1 MVAQLPVDILLVD
14 DNVDNLVALQAI
26 LEQSGQRLVTA
37 TSGRD
42 ALRALLRQDFAVV
55 LLDVNMPLVDGFE
68 TAALIR
74 DRPRSRRTP
83 IIFITAYGEDEH
95 LARAYALGAVDFIR
109 TPVVP
114 EILRAKISVFVEL
127 FRKSEEIA
135 RQSEFLQ
142 RRAEQLH
149 RLTEA
154 ALAVTAAGSIDGI
167 LAVTTEQTRDILR
180 VRGAAASVDPGGR
193 RRHASQAGEDPE
205 SADVA
210 TRTIRVVGADG
221 TSIGWL
227 RVWGAPDDAFSPED
241 HAVLQQLAHMA
252 SIAIQ
257 NTVLAEE
264 REANAFKDEF
274 LATVSHE
281 LRTPLSAIVTW
292 AALLRD
298 RALDGPMMTRGLDVI
313 ERNARA
319 QTRLVDD
326 LLDMSRIMTGKMR
339 LDARPVDVR
348 AIVTSVIESC
358 RVEADACQ
366 VSLGWSEPASG
377 VVVRA
382 DPDRLQQIV
391 GNLLTNAMK
400 FTPRGGRIDVS
411 VIEHEQAAELRVHD
425 TGSGIDPAFLP
436 HVFDRFR
443 QADSSST
450 RAHRGLGLGLAIVRQ
465 LVELHGG
472 SVHAESSGAGRGAA
486 FSVRI
491 PKVSSPIGADAPR
504 SHALRSG
511 DGHTTASVLTGMRL
525 LVVEDE
531 EDAREALMLLL
542 GRAGAR
548 VRTAST
554 VPDARLILEDWIPDA
569 VVTDIGLPGEDGYA
583 LLPTIR
589 ALESRAGRALPTIAL
604 TAYAR
609 PQDRARAA
617 ASGFTRYIV
626 KPVDAAELLAA
637 LGQVRGVA
645 EASRTS
651 PGVLGQD
658 PGRA

>member
-1 MVAQLPVDILLVD
+1 MTGERPVDILLVD
-14 DNVDNLVALQAI
+14 DNVENLVALQAI
-26 LEQSGQRLVTA
+26 LEQPGQRLVTA

-74 DRPRSRRTP
+74 DRPRSRHTP

-109 TPVVP
+109 TPVLP
-114 EILRAKISVFVEL
+114 DILRAKISVFVEL
-127 FRKSEEIA
+127 FRKSEKIA
-135 RQSEFLQ
+135 RQSEFLH

-149 RLTEA
+149 RLTDA
-154 ALAVTAAGSIDGI
+154 ALAVSAAGSIDGV
-167 LAVTTEQTRDILR
+167 LAVTTQQARDILR
-180 VRGAAASVDPGGR
+180 VRGAAASVSLQGR
-193 RRHASQAGEDPE
+193 RRHTAESGEEIPE
-205 SADVA
+205 TGEPAPTA
-210 TRTIRVVGADG
+210 WLVGADG
-221 TSIGWL
+221 GSIGWL
-227 RVWGAPDDAFSPED
+227 RVWGTREGAFSPED
-241 HAVLQQLAHMA
+241 DAVLRQLGQMA
-252 SIAIQ
+252 SVAVQ
-257 NTVLAEE
+257 NTVFAEE

-292 AALLRD
+292 ARLLRD
-298 RALDGPMMTRGLDVI
+298 RSLDPAAMARGLDVI
-313 ERNARA
+313 DRNARA

-326 LLDMSRIMTGKMR
+326 LLDMSRIMTGKLR

-348 AIVTSVIESC
+348 SVIGNVLESSRAQAEKGQVELCWQEHRFPAIV
-358 RVEADACQ
+358 
-366 VSLGWSEPASG
+366 LG
-377 VVVRA
+377 

-391 GNLLTNAMK
+391 ANLLTNAMK
-400 FTPRGGRIDVS
+400 FTPQGGRIDVS
-411 VIEHEQAAELRVHD
+411 LGEHGQDVEIRVHD

-443 QADSSST
+443 QADGSST

-472 SVHAESSGAGRGAA
+472 TVHAESPGSGQGAA

-491 PKVSSPIGADAPR
+491 PKAQPATRPDTSSTPR
-504 SHALRSG
+504 RSG
-511 DGHTTASVLTGMRL
+511 SGDDRPILNGMRL
-525 LVVEDE
+525 LLVEDE
-531 EDAREALMLLL
+531 QDGHEALTLLL
-542 GRAGAR
+542 SRAGAQVRGTTTVGAARR
-548 VRTAST
+548 V
-554 VPDARLILEDWIPDA
+554 LEQWIPDV
-569 VVTDIGLPGEDGYA
+569 VVTDIGLPGDDGYA

-589 ALESRAGRALPTIAL
+589 ALEAQRGRALPTVAL

-609 PQDRARAA
+609 VQDRARAM

-626 KPVDAAELLAA
+626 KPVDTEELLAT
-637 LGQVRGVA
+637 LA
-645 EASRTS
+645 ELRSAEPAAADR
-651 PGVLGQD
+651 LD
-658 PGRA
+658 

>member
-1 MVAQLPVDILLVD
+1 MPGELPVDILLVD
-14 DNVDNLVALQAI
+14 DNVENLVALQAI
-26 LEQSGQRLVTA
+26 LEQPGQRLVTA

-74 DRPRSRRTP
+74 DRPRSKHTP
-83 IIFITAYGEDEH
+83 IIFVTAYGEDEH

-135 RQSEFLQ
+135 RQSGFLHK
-142 RRAEQLH
+142 RAEQLH
-149 RLTEA
+149 HLSTA
-154 ALAVTAAGSIDGI
+154 ALAVTTAGSVDGI
-167 LAVTTEQTRDILR
+167 LAVTTQQARDILR
-180 VRGAAASVDPGGR
+180 VRGAAAAVTLGGR
-193 RRHASQAGEDPE
+193 QRHESQTGEE
-205 SADVA
+205 LAQRHVA
-210 TRTIRVVGADG
+210 MPAAWLLGADG
-221 TSIGWL
+221 ASIGWL
-227 RVWGAPDDAFSPED
+227 RVWGPEEGAFSPED
-241 HAVLQQLAHMA
+241 DAVLRQLAHMA

-257 NTVLAEE
+257 NTVFAEE

-292 AALLRD
+292 ARLLRD
-298 RALDGPMMTRGLDVI
+298 RALDGPAMARGLDVI

-326 LLDMSRIMTGKMR
+326 LLDMSRIMTGKMSLDR
-339 LDARPVDVR
+339 RPVDARPLVASVLESNR
-348 AIVTSVIESC
+348 AEAET
-358 RVEADACQ
+358 RQVEL
-366 VSLGWSEPASG
+366 SWREPASAI
-377 VVVRA
+377 VVLA
-382 DPDRLQQIV
+382 DPDRFQQIL

-411 VIEHEQAAELRVHD
+411 LIDHDQDAEIRVHD
-425 TGSGIDPAFLP
+425 TGSGIDPEFLP

-443 QADSSST
+443 QADSTTT
-450 RAHRGLGLGLAIVRQ
+450 RAHRGLGLGLTIVRQ

-472 SVHAESSGAGRGAA
+472 TVVAESAGEGRGAA

-491 PKVSSPIGADAPR
+491 PKALPALALDGSAGPPLLDDGREAP
-504 SHALRSG
+504 ALK
-511 DGHTTASVLTGMRL
+511 GMRL

-531 EDAREALMLLL
+531 QDAREALTLLL
-542 GRAGAR
+542 SRAGAS
-548 VRTAST
+548 VRDAPT
-554 VPDARLILEDWIPDA
+554 VQGARLVLEQWIPDA
-569 VVTDIGLPGEDGYA
+569 VVSDIGLPGEDGYA

-589 ALESRAGRALPTIAL
+589 ALETRCGRFLPTIAL

-626 KPVDAAELLAA
+626 KPVDADDLLATLAEL
-637 LGQVRGVA
+637 RGA
-645 EASRTS
+645 ESRVVS
-651 PGVLGQD
+651 LPVERG
-658 PGRA
+658 